1 MLLHFLYVDREDVLR
16 HRQTSGFDRNIA
28 QSFGIQPMIFGG
40 IFKIWFGGK
49 SKARRIAIL
58 RTKLESQDSEDD
70 NLPAPDEPAVDQGDP
85 TRSRLSVLAFD
96 RNGDGAIDPNSELS
110 LLQDASGATSNF
122 DALKSFD
129 ANSDNYFDIDD
140 PQFQKCGIWLDA
152 NQDGQFQ
159 DGEFRMLDQLGVKSI
174 DLAKGLTD
182 GAVSFMRLDG
192 SEGLLKLA
200 PSSATS

>member
-1 MLLHFLYVDREDVLR
+1 MSLHFLYADHKDVLR
-16 HRQTSGFDRNIA
+16 HRQTSGFDGDIA
-28 QSFGIQPMIFGG
+28 QSFGIQLMIFGG

-49 SKARRIAIL
+49 SKARRIGIL
-58 RTKLESQDSEDD
+58 RTKLESQDSDDD
-70 NLPAPDEPAVDQGDP
+70 NLPAPDEPAVDDSDP
-85 TRSRLSVLAFD
+85 TRSQLSVLAFD
-96 RNGDGAIDPNSELS
+96 RNGDGSIDPNTELS
-110 LLQDASGATSNF
+110 FLQDASGAASNF

-129 ANSDNYFDIDD
+129 TNSDNSFDIDD

-152 NQDGQFQ
+152 NQDSQFQ
-159 DGEFRMLDQLGVKSI
+159 DGEFNTLGQLGVKSI
-174 DLAKGLTD
+174 DLAKGLTE